1 MTEYDEEICICNTFS
16 NMSAVSKHTQ
26 TEELKMCQ
34 VLFLCSLKL
43 SMHYGQVFLLFDVKH
58 LNSLQCYIN
67 N

>member
-34 VLFLCSLKL
+34 VLSF
-43 SMHYGQVFLLFDVKH
+43 M
-58 LNSLQCYIN
+58 
-67 N
+67 